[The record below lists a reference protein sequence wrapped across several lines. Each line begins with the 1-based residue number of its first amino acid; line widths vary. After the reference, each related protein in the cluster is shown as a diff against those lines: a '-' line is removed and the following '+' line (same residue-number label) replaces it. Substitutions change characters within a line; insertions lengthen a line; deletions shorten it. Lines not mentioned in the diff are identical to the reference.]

1 MPTYK
6 LEAIV
11 LRAREYGETDR
22 LVTLL
27 DRDGV
32 RRTALAKGVRRPRS
46 SLAAGLQPFT
56 YSRLLLWRGRSLD
69 GISQVRVID
78 GLRGLREDLHA
89 FAAATYVAEL
99 AEAFTQEGAPSPGV
113 FNVVLGVL
121 RALAA
126 SRGDADTQALLLR
139 HAEMRLLDLA
149 GVGIELDRCLACGK
163 ELGPGRPPAGYS
175 AELGGAVC
183 AACRPGRPGASP
195 LDPAAWQVLRRAR
208 SPALQAVLRL
218 RVEPEVMRRAAEVTA
233 THLVYNLGRP
243 FRSPAFLA
251 ILGEVKEGGPV
262 RAPGAGSGAGAAA
275 GDGQRRDG
283 P

>member
-11 LRAREYGETDR
+11 LRTREYGETDR

-27 DRDGV
+27 DREGV
-32 RRTALAKGVRRPRS
+32 RRTALAKGARRPRS

-69 GISQVRVID
+69 GISQVQVID

-121 RALAA
+121 RELAA
-126 SRGDADTQALLLR
+126 TRGDGQVQAVLLR

-149 GVGIELDRCLACGK
+149 GLGIELDRCLACGR

-183 AACRPGRPGASP
+183 AACRPGRPGAGS
-195 LDPAAWQVLRRAR
+195 LDPATWQVLRRVR
-208 SPALQAVLRL
+208 SPALQAARRL

-243 FRSPAFLA
+243 FRAPTFLA
-251 ILGEVKEGGPV
+251 ILGEVKAGGPA
-262 RAPGAGSGAGAAA
+262 RAPEAATGTGGS
-275 GDGQRRDG
+275 DGERRNG